1 MLIRTECDLSL
12 YAHNSKNG
20 SADLY
25 FRLCSTQMAE
35 EDDSSN
41 DQVVTLDPN
50 TPRKTRQPHAPGT
63 GFPDPLA
70 TLPERVGYLTP
81 TRTPVRPMAGR
92 APRSPAGGRQH
103 CVEAA
108 GTQENCVDANT
119 AGVGQQE
126 HADAAEGNCRDASGK
141 DPSAGAP
148 PPLFAVVI
156 RRPGAKSAYGSPLR
170 KRGQG
175 LGFSPSPSRRDSST
189 EHTPK
194 KFRERSM
201 IFGDCPIGSLQP
213 VPEESRPVAGV
224 TSCSCRP
231 DARLGRDCAFAGL
244 KDESEQWQTMGR
256 GSRRQRDVSGDRCQP
271 LTLRRSV
278 KNLSRELGP
287 QGACRGE
294 VNTLSASGS
303 PRNQRAGGTVPCSPA
318 DRTSLENIRRKIHP
332 SELCGVGL
340 IAVSGA
346 SRPGDSSRTAATVS
360 QEAREVGEKVEVK
373 KEPPR
378 FKTQNQKDHK
388 EGPGGRV
395 SSLQTESIVN
405 RRKKMKED
413 QICRTKPESEILS
426 NTAKSSSQGPD
437 RERKN
442 AESKLLEVPTQTAH
456 LNLATPTKTPPS
468 TKRMHGNKSLD
479 SHQPEEF
486 RSPSPIPRCTP
497 RKKPSNLAEP
507 SPASKPQTPQ
517 KRHLELLSEEET
529 GSSPIYDQSII
540 HSSTPVVLTTRK
552 LRHTK
557 NAVSQDAAAVS
568 ELVEREKTSSAK
580 RFRRTIFTDET
591 QQGAVTAAAAESED
605 ESTSRAVS
613 NESKRSSRYQPSES
627 SERTEAPTVLPH
639 PPCKQVDG
647 SSCSK
652 TTAKSGG
659 TDRSLCTPSADTP
672 ANPTEQEATKP
683 SFRMQ
688 LVRCDKAA
696 SPRTSTKKVKLSRSW
711 LLLSNNSMSRL
722 LQSDP
727 DVSPFKGFEGNEG
740 LPSDMT
746 FEYASEVEVT
756 DDEEREWFITEEQR
770 SDPGEEEQS
779 GVGNESLQEFIP
791 AFSSPG
797 KKSDSSW
804 DDACDLYLSQSV
816 QKRLRTAQRCPRSAR
831 KLSAPLGSKKRK
843 RPTSQGA
850 QGDADSQ
857 AVKKRRLK
865 LNKNKNSGGKIA
877 WHPAQS
883 STNSPT
889 KRFRRER
896 GQTRMGK
903 GEEALGK
910 HREEIIRV
918 DEEVLFNYA
927 SPQKEKQA
935 FSPLRVLNINVV
947 GGVPPSPQQSPRTR
961 SGAARMSKLPP
972 PFKLD

>member
-1 MLIRTECDLSL
+1 
-12 YAHNSKNG
+12 
-20 SADLY
+20 
-25 FRLCSTQMAE
+25 MAE
-35 EDDSSN
+35 EDDGSN

-50 TPRKTRQPHAPGT
+50 TPKKTRQPHSPGT
-63 GFPDPLA
+63 GLPDPLA

-81 TRTPVRPMAGR
+81 TRTPQRPTAGR

-103 CVEAA
+103 CAEAA
-108 GTQENCVDANT
+108 GAQENCIDANT
-119 AGVGQQE
+119 AGVDQQE
-126 HADAAEGNCRDASGK
+126 HADAAEKNARDASGK
-141 DPSAGAP
+141 DPPAGAP
-148 PPLFAVVI
+148 PPHLVAVVI

-224 TSCSCRP
+224 TNCSCRP

-244 KDESEQWQTMGR
+244 KDESEQWQTTGR
-256 GSRRQRDVSGDRCQP
+256 GSRRQRDVSGDRRQP

-287 QGACRGE
+287 QGACMGE
-294 VNTLSASGS
+294 VNTLSVSGS
-303 PRNQRAGGTVPCSPA
+303 PRKQRAGGTVPCSPA

-332 SELCGVGL
+332 AELCGVGL
-340 IAVSGA
+340 MAVSGV
-346 SRPGDSSRTAATVS
+346 SRLGDSSRTAATVS

-373 KEPPR
+373 KEPPC

-388 EGPGGRV
+388 EGPGGGV

-413 QICRTKPESEILS
+413 PICRTKPESEILS
-426 NTAKSSSQGPD
+426 NTATSSAQGPD
-437 RERKN
+437 QERKK
-442 AESKLLEVPTQTAH
+442 AESKLLEVPTQTVH
-456 LNLATPTKTPPS
+456 SNLATPTKTPPS
-468 TKRMHGNKSLD
+468 TKRMHGNESLD

-486 RSPSPIPRCTP
+486 HSPSPIPRCTP
-497 RKKPSNLAEP
+497 RKKPSSLAEP

-517 KRHLELLSEEET
+517 QRHIELLSEEGT
-529 GSSPIYDQSII
+529 GSSPVYDRSII

-568 ELVEREKTSSAK
+568 ELLAREKAPSAE
-580 RFRRTIFTDET
+580 RLRRTIFTDET
-591 QQGAVTAAAAESED
+591 QQGPVTAAAGESED
-605 ESTSRAVS
+605 ESTSQAAS
-613 NESKRSSRYQPSES
+613 GESKRSSRHQPGKS

-639 PPCKQVDG
+639 PPRKQGDG
-647 SSCSK
+647 PSCSK

-659 TDRSLCTPSADTP
+659 TDRSTCASSADTP

-683 SFRMQ
+683 SFRMK

-696 SPRTSTKKVKLSRSW
+696 SPRTSTKKVKLSRGW
-711 LLLSNNSMSRL
+711 LLLSDNSMSRL

-756 DDEEREWFITEEQR
+756 DDEEREWFITEERR
-770 SDPGEEEQS
+770 SDPGEEERS

-791 AFSSPG
+791 TFSSPG

-804 DDACDLYLSQSV
+804 DDACDLYLSRSV
-816 QKRLRTAQRCPRSAR
+816 QKRLGTAQRCPRSPR
-831 KLSAPLGSKKRK
+831 KLSAPLGRKKRK
-843 RPTSQGA
+843 RPTSRGA

-865 LNKNKNSGGKIA
+865 LNKNKNSGDKIA

-883 STNSPT
+883 STNTPT
-889 KRFRRER
+889 KRFRRES
-896 GQTRMGK
+896 GQTRTGK

-910 HREEIIRV
+910 RREEIVRV

-927 SPQKEKQA
+927 SPQKGKQA

-947 GGVPPSPQQSPRTR
+947 GGVPPSPQRSPRTR